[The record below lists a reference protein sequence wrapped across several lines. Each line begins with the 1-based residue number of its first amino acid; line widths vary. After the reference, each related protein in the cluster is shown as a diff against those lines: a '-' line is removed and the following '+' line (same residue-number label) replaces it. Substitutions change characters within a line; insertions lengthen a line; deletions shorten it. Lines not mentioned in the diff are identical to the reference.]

1 MTVDLSSPRCA
12 LESARAL
19 RAHPAT
25 NGHLFRWWLALPIA
39 AILVVAFRDEVH
51 SVVHLVLDMPE
62 PAGHHV
68 AEAPEAAVD
77 GVVDALDSANRVLDA
92 LAKLLAK
99 AGGVAAA
106 ASWLWLR
113 RKPKEGGS

>member
-1 MTVDLSSPRCA
+1 MTVDLSSARSTLA
-12 LESARAL
+12 SARAL

-25 NGHLFRWWLALPIA
+25 NGRLFRWWLALPVV

-62 PAGHHV
+62 PAGHHAV
-68 AEAPEAAVD
+68 AAPPPSAD
-77 GVVDALDSANRVLDA
+77 RVVGALDSANRVLDA

-99 AGGVAAA
+99 AGGVVAA

-113 RKPKEGGS
+113 QKPKGPRE